1 MRMSFSRA
9 FLGTDLCVYTYI
21 IQLFPNCLFSCLG
34 FFFFSLPFFS
44 VHITIC
50 SGSPL
55 MWLFKLLSL
64 SKVNW
69 LLGKKK
75 KKKERKKKTNNNL
88 VVGNASGLD
97 SLIWLSISIWIG
109 ERQLSMSE
117 EEEVLWETSARHLS
131 FRCFFSQNF
140 LTHLIADP
148 RGFSEQAFFFQIHT
162 AVGAFFCYSSRI
174 FGTAICTVIFE
185 ELRLQAG
192 KKIHDNFILC

>member
-1 MRMSFSRA
+1 MCLYLHYPAIPQLPSFPV
-9 FLGTDLCVYTYI
+9 LV
-21 IQLFPNCLFSCLG
+21 
-34 FFFFSLPFFS
+34 FFFFPLPFFS

-69 LLGKKK
+69 LLEKK
-75 KKKERKKKTNNNL
+75 KKKEKKPPTTWWL
-88 VVGNASGLD
+88 EMLRDWTAW
-97 SLIWLSISIWIG
+97 LIISIWIG

-117 EEEVLWETSARHLS
+117 EEEVLWETSARHLC

-140 LTHLIADP
+140 LTRLIADP
-148 RGFSEQAFFFQIHT
+148 RGFSVQAFFFFFFSNSHCRR
-162 AVGAFFCYSSRI
+162 GFFCYSSRI

-185 ELRLQAG
+185 ELRPQAG
-192 KKIHDNFILC
+192 KKLHDNFILC

>member
-34 FFFFSLPFFS
+34 FFFFPFPFFQF
-44 VHITIC
+44 I
-50 SGSPL
+50 SP
-55 MWLFKLLSL
+55 FAPARLLCDSL
-64 SKVNW
+64 SFYHYQRKIFF
-69 LLGKKK
+69 LEKK

-140 LTHLIADP
+140 LTRLIADP